1 MSAPISPLFACCSPY
16 VEVYH
21 APRTSQT
28 RRAHLRLGGACPRRP
43 PRRARP
49 LSRRAGDPHRP
60 QSQSQCDHPACLA
73 PVSRDP
79 TPGGPTDA
87 TPALGRALRTWYHGS
102 RALGVSAEVSRPAV
116 PSRRALVVRRRWWRA
131 PGLILAPGL
140 PQGCNNLRRQG
151 HPPRPARGDL
161 QAVEFA
167 RLAPIRNR
175 VHRHVEQIGSRPCTI
190 ALVAS
195 LAVGHGHRPQRT
207 ATLDAIRIA
216 DPLYLTPRKY
226 PTLPTAI
233 ARVIETLGDLEIGMV
248 RSPLPH
254 ALDDLRVRPADH
266 PCPLGARHF
275 ERTTGVGLPTH
286 IQPNRPFEL
295 GEGYILNQEAHHLFA
310 FRLGGAVGLPHQGQ
324 IVG

>member
-161 QAVEFA
+161 QAV
-167 RLAPIRNR
+167 
-175 VHRHVEQIGSRPCTI
+175 
-190 ALVAS
+190 
-195 LAVGHGHRPQRT
+195 GHGHRPQRT

-266 PCPLGARHF
+266 PCPRSEEHTSELQSRGHLVCRLLLEKKKKQLSENNSKKTK
-275 ERTTGVGLPTH
+275 ERKKKK
-286 IQPNRPFEL
+286 
-295 GEGYILNQEAHHLFA
+295 
-310 FRLGGAVGLPHQGQ
+310 
-324 IVG
+324 